1 MSRPPAT
8 PTITILENG
17 DRPGFKWRGAH
28 DPVTL
33 IDVGQTRFRVV
44 DIVVK

>member
-1 MSRPPAT
+1 MSRRPAT

-17 DRPGFKWRGAH
+17 DRRGFKWRAAH
-28 DPVTL
+28 DSVPL
-33 IDVGQTRFRVV
+33 INVGQTLFRVV